1 MRQLLDSFPLKPVAL
16 GSAGVPCS
24 LKSLTMTR
32 ERMGIVFAQSEPTTS
47 LPPESGLK
55 LSAVVPFYNEGESIL
70 DVLAE
75 LRSALDA
82 LYMSYEVLA
91 VDDGSSDDT
100 GQKLQQMARSW
111 PQLCVL
117 SHVKNSGQAAALWT
131 AFQKATGEL
140 VAVLD
145 GDGQNDPSVLDAMIY
160 HLSVTDADMVA
171 GMRAKRKDSLLR
183 KMMSRTANNV
193 RQVFLKDGVSDSGCA
208 LKVMR
213 REVCGAFI
221 PLRTLYSFMPA
232 LAVVA
237 GFKVVEMAVPHRER
251 TAGISKY
258 GLMAMLW
265 RPALDMIGVWWF
277 GCRRFRSAT
286 CHD

>member
-1 MRQLLDSFPLKPVAL
+1 MRQLLDSYPLK
-16 GSAGVPCS
+16 SAVRVGTASDRS
-24 LKSLTMTR
+24 LHDFEARPKP
-32 ERMGIVFAQSEPTTS
+32 GPGN
-47 LPPESGLK
+47 GLK
-55 LSAVVPFYNEGESIL
+55 LSAVVPFYNEGENVPGL
-70 DVLAE
+70 LRE
-75 LRSALDA
+75 LRSALDH
-82 LYMSYEVLA
+82 LHLTYEVLA
-91 VDDGSSDDT
+91 VDDGSADDT
-100 GQKLQQMARSW
+100 GLKLQQAAQSW

-117 SHVKNSGQAAALWT
+117 SHAKNRGQAAALWT

-145 GDGQNDPSVLDAMIY
+145 GDGQNDPSALHAMIA
-160 HLSVTDADMVA
+160 HLRDSHADMVA
-171 GMRAKRKDSLLR
+171 GVRAKRKDSLLR
-183 KMMSRTANNV
+183 RVMSRTANNV
-193 RQVFLKDGVSDSGCA
+193 RQAFLKDGVSDSGCA

-232 LAVVA
+232 LAVGA

-251 TAGISKY
+251 TAGTSKY

-277 GCRRFRSAT
+277 GCRRFPFAT
-286 CHD
+286 HHE

>member
-1 MRQLLDSFPLKPVAL
+1 MRQLLVSADIPAPSEVQILRRESTKPPLARASPMSCA
-16 GSAGVPCS
+16 
-24 LKSLTMTR
+24 
-32 ERMGIVFAQSEPTTS
+32 
-47 LPPESGLK
+47 PPGSGLE
-55 LSAVVPFYNEGESIL
+55 LSAVAPFYNESENIL
-70 DVLAE
+70 GVLGE
-75 LRSALDA
+75 LRLALDA
-82 LYMSYEVLA
+82 LNLTYEVLA
-91 VDDGSSDDT
+91 VDDGSEDDT
-100 GQKLQQMARSW
+100 GMKLRQVARSW

-117 SHVKNSGQAAALWT
+117 SHAKNSGQAAALWT

-145 GDGQNDPSVLDAMIY
+145 GDGQNDPSALRAMIS
-160 HLSVTDADMVA
+160 HLSLTNSDMVA
-171 GMRAKRKDSLLR
+171 GVRAKRRDSLLR
-183 KMMSRTANNV
+183 RIMSRTANRV
-193 RQVFLKDGVSDSGCA
+193 RQAFLKDGVSDSGCA

-251 TAGISKY
+251 TAGLSKY

-277 GCRRFRSAT
+277 GCRRFPSAT
-286 CHD
+286 YHE

>member
-1 MRQLLDSFPLKPVAL
+1 MRPPLDSFPLKPTVRVSAITDRYL
-16 GSAGVPCS
+16 GD
-24 LKSLTMTR
+24 
-32 ERMGIVFAQSEPTTS
+32 SEKRFKPR
-47 LPPESGLK
+47 PESGLK
-55 LSAVVPFYNEGESIL
+55 LSAVVPFFNEGENIL
-70 DVLAE
+70 GVLGE
-75 LRSALDA
+75 LRSTLDG
-82 LYMSYEVLA
+82 LHLTYEVLA
-91 VDDGSSDDT
+91 VDDGSADDT
-100 GQKLQQMARSW
+100 GLRLQQMARSW

-131 AFQKATGEL
+131 GFQKATAEL

-145 GDGQNDPSVLDAMIY
+145 GDGQNDPSALQAMIS
-160 HLSVTDADMVA
+160 HLGAENADMVA
-171 GMRAKRKDSLLR
+171 GVRAKRRDSLLR
-183 KMMSRTANNV
+183 RLMSRTANNV
-193 RQVFLKDGVSDSGCA
+193 RQIFLKDGVSDSGCA

-232 LAVVA
+232 LAVGA

-251 TAGISKY
+251 TAGLSKY

-277 GCRRFRSAT
+277 SCRRFPSAT
-286 CHD
+286 THE

>member
-1 MRQLLDSFPLKPVAL
+1 MDLP
-16 GSAGVPCS
+16 
-24 LKSLTMTR
+24 
-32 ERMGIVFAQSEPTTS
+32 FARIAPATFD
-47 LPPESGLK
+47 PPQGRLK
-55 LSAVVPFYNEGESIL
+55 LSAVVPFYNEGENIL
-70 DVLAE
+70 GVLGE
-75 LRSALDA
+75 LRVALDG
-82 LYMSYEVLA
+82 LNLTYQVLA
-91 VDDGSSDDT
+91 VDDGSADDT
-100 GQKLQQMARSW
+100 GLRLQQVARSW

-145 GDGQNDPSVLDAMIY
+145 GDGQNDPSALQAMIS
-160 HLSVTDADMVA
+160 HLRVTNADMVA
-171 GMRAKRKDSLLR
+171 GVRAKRKDSLLR

-237 GFKVVEMAVPHRER
+237 GYKVVEMAVPHRER
-251 TAGISKY
+251 TAGVSKY

-265 RPALDMIGVWWF
+265 RPALDMLGVWWF
-277 GCRRFRSAT
+277 GSRRFPFAKF
-286 CHD
+286 HE

>member
-1 MRQLLDSFPLKPVAL
+1 MRQPLNLSPQIPIAL
-16 GSAGVPCS
+16 ARTKAPN
-24 LKSLTMTR
+24 
-32 ERMGIVFAQSEPTTS
+32 
-47 LPPESGLK
+47 PPESGLK
-55 LSAVVPFYNEGESIL
+55 LSAVVPFYNEGESVFE
-70 DVLAE
+70 VLVE
-75 LRSALDA
+75 LRSTLDT
-82 LYMSYEVLA
+82 LDLTYEVLA

-111 PQLCVL
+111 PQLRIL
-117 SHVKNSGQAAALWT
+117 SHLKNSGQAAALWT

-145 GDGQNDPSVLDAMIY
+145 GDGQNDPSALDAMIY
-160 HLSVTDADMVA
+160 HLTVTGADMVA
-171 GMRAKRKDSLLR
+171 GVRAKRKDSPLR
-183 KMMSRTANNV
+183 KMMSRTANHV
-193 RQVFLKDGVSDSGCA
+193 RQAFLKDGVSDSGCA

-232 LAVVA
+232 LAVIA
-237 GFKVVEMAVPHRER
+237 GFKVVEMPVPHRQR
-251 TAGISKY
+251 TAGDSKY

-277 GCRRFRSAT
+277 GSRRFPFAKF
-286 CHD
+286 HE

>member
-1 MRQLLDSFPLKPVAL
+1 MGHP
-16 GSAGVPCS
+16 SARSV
-24 LKSLTMTR
+24 
-32 ERMGIVFAQSEPTTS
+32 PTTTN
-47 LPPESGLK
+47 PPESCLQ

-70 DVLAE
+70 DVLGE
-75 LRSALDA
+75 LRLALDA
-82 LYMSYEVLA
+82 LYLAYEVLA
-91 VDDGSSDDT
+91 VDDGSADDT

-111 PQLCVL
+111 PQLCVI

-145 GDGQNDPSVLDAMIY
+145 GDGQNDPSALDAMIY
-160 HLSVTDADMVA
+160 HLSVTNADMVA
-171 GMRAKRKDSLLR
+171 GVRAKRKDSLLR

-232 LAVVA
+232 LAVIA
-237 GFKVVEMAVPHRER
+237 GFKVVEMPVPHRER
-251 TAGISKY
+251 TAGLSKY

-277 GCRRFRSAT
+277 GSRRFPFAKY
-286 CHD
+286 HE

>member
-1 MRQLLDSFPLKPVAL
+1 MRQLLDSFPLKPAAL
-16 GSAGVPCS
+16 ASAEVPDSPERS
-24 LKSLTMTR
+24 L
-32 ERMGIVFAQSEPTTS
+32 E
-47 LPPESGLK
+47 
-55 LSAVVPFYNEGESIL
+55 LSAVVPFYNEGENIL
-70 DVLAE
+70 DVLVE

-82 LYMSYEVLA
+82 LNLSYEVLA
-91 VDDGSSDDT
+91 VDDGSADDT
-100 GQKLQQMARSW
+100 AQKLQQMAKSW

-117 SHVKNSGQAAALWT
+117 SHVTNSGQAAALWT
-131 AFQKATGEL
+131 AFQKASGEL

-145 GDGQNDPSVLDAMIY
+145 GDGQNDPSALDAMIY
-160 HLSVTDADMVA
+160 HLNVTHADMVA
-171 GMRAKRKDSLLR
+171 GVRAKRKDSLLR

-232 LAVVA
+232 LAVIA
-237 GFKVVEMAVPHRER
+237 GYKVVEMPVPHRER
-251 TAGISKY
+251 TAGLSKY

-265 RPALDMIGVWWF
+265 KPALDMIGVWWF
-277 GCRRFRSAT
+277 RSRRFSFAKFYE
-286 CHD
+286 

>member
-1 MRQLLDSFPLKPVAL
+1 MRQLLDSFPPPSARFAPV
-16 GSAGVPCS
+16 
-24 LKSLTMTR
+24 
-32 ERMGIVFAQSEPTTS
+32 VFN
-47 LPPESGLK
+47 LPEEGLR
-55 LSAVVPFYNEGESIL
+55 LSAVMPFYNEGENIPG
-70 DVLAE
+70 VLGE
-75 LRSALDA
+75 LREALDA
-82 LYMSYEVLA
+82 LEVTYEVLA
-91 VDDGSSDDT
+91 VDDGSADDT
-100 GQKLQQMARSW
+100 GLKLYQAARSW

-117 SHVKNSGQAAALWT
+117 SHAKNSGQAAALWT

-145 GDGQNDPSVLDAMIY
+145 GDGQNDPAALRAMISHLDAAN
-160 HLSVTDADMVA
+160 ADMVA
-171 GMRAKRKDSLLR
+171 GVRAIRKDSLLR
-183 KMMSRTANNV
+183 RMMSRTANNV

-213 REVCGAFI
+213 REVCGSFI

-232 LAVVA
+232 LAVGA

-251 TAGISKY
+251 TAGVSKY

-277 GCRRFRSAT
+277 GCRRFPLAKD
-286 CHD
+286 HE